1 MQTKKKLPQGL
12 IWRGDTIHVA
22 TEVNGEDI
30 RGTTKTDQ
38 IKKAQ
43 VFLENKKVEVRERQ
57 EQVREMKYSNLTVP
71 PEILGKTYGDAVRL
85 YFKKTN
91 HKNRAEEKAKIERMK
106 WCLPLDTPLNDIH
119 DSTIDPFIQDKISKK
134 CKANTIN
141 DYKQFVGQILNTAM
155 MKEDGG
161 VFWRNRQH
169 NLEREKT
176 FDNVIPEMDVRIGYV
191 LSWEE
196 QDRFLAAL
204 PTHLR
209 DASLYSLNTGAR
221 MGEIANLRWE
231 WEIYFK
237 DLDIKAFRIPAKFHK
252 NKKPKLVVLN
262 SIAREIIERNRGKHP
277 ERVFTCKGKPVRRF
291 NSTSFQRIRK
301 LPKVNLAHVVFH
313 DFRTTFSTR
322 LGGYEVSKDTISIL
336 MGHTIKGVTA
346 DYAFRT
352 HNVELLV
359 TAVDKL
365 VERKTFTFVQANEK
379 LSLTN
384 PSQPFEYVEAT
395 IN

>member
-1 MQTKKKLPQGL
+1 MQTKKKLPPGL
-12 IWRGDTIHVA
+12 VWRGETIHINTNVC
-22 TEVNGEDI
+22 NEDI
-30 RGTTKTDQ
+30 RGTTGTDQ
-38 IKKAQ
+38 VKKAQ
-43 VFLENKKVEVRERQ
+43 VFLEKKKVEVRERQ
-57 EQVREMKYSNLTVP
+57 EQIKEMKHSNLTVP
-71 PEILGKTYGDAVRL
+71 PEMLGKTYGDAVKL
-85 YFKKTN
+85 YFQKTN
-91 HKNRAEEKAKIERMK
+91 HKDRVEEKAKIERMK
-106 WCLPLDTPLNDIH
+106 WCLPLETPLNDIH
-119 DSTIDPFIQDKISKK
+119 ESTIEPFIQAKISQG

-141 DYKQFVGQILNTAM
+141 DYKQFVGQILNLSM
-155 MKEDGG
+155 RKEDGG
-161 VFWRNRQH
+161 VPWRNRQH

-176 FDNVIPEMDVRIGYV
+176 IHNVIPEMDVRIGYV

-277 ERVFTCKGKPVRRF
+277 ERVFSFKGKPVRRF
-291 NSTSFQRIRK
+291 NSTAFQRIRK
-301 LPKVNLAHVVFH
+301 LPQVNLAHVKFH

-336 MGHTIKGVTA
+336 MGHTIKGITA

-359 TAVDKL
+359 EAVDKL
-365 VERKTFTFVQANEK
+365 VERKTFTFVQANENLDHTK
-379 LSLTN
+379 IT
-384 PSQPFEYVEAT
+384 QPFEYVEAT